1 MLHLGLDL
9 CVSHN
14 RIIAMYFFASLS
26 FLVAGLC
33 LSSVIQ
39 QQTVGFKDGDGIWNT
54 GPPPHWYPPP
64 SWAYRA
70 PFPYEDLGLRLYG
83 FGIFLVVATFYQSLL
98 GERKTS
104 KKHFLKIRHEPIL
117 TELH

>member
-14 RIIAMYFFASLS
+14 RIVAMYFFASLS
-26 FLVAGLC
+26 FLVVGLC
-33 LSSVIQ
+33 LSSVT
-39 QQTVGFKDGDGIWNT
+39 QTLYVPF
-54 GPPPHWYPPP
+54 GPPIGTSFLVPLSVVH
-64 SWAYRA
+64 
-70 PFPYEDLGLRLYG
+70 PYEDLGLRLYG